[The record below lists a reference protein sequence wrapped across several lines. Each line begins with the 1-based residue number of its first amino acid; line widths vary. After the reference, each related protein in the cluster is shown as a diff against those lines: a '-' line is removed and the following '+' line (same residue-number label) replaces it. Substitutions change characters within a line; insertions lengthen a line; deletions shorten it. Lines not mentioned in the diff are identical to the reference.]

1 MKLTMK
7 WGGKVRN
14 RKTFKPEPKI
24 RWDLLGLAD
33 PSKEKIPM
41 PIDEVRRQVLMMSS
55 PGFDQ
60 DSATRLDVVPQKF
73 PVPRPRESHC
83 PKRAG
88 SPRNAGRL
96 LGWPR
101 VGTWRL
107 VRAGA
112 SN

>member
-60 DSATRLDVVPQKF
+60 DSATRLDVVPQKVSRSSTSGK
-73 PVPRPRESHC
+73 PSKARRKS
-83 PKRAG
+83 
-88 SPRNAGRL
+88 
-96 LGWPR
+96 
-101 VGTWRL
+101 T
-107 VRAGA
+107 
-112 SN
+112 

>member
-7 WGGKVRN
+7 WGGKVSN

-60 DSATRLDVVPQKF
+60 DSATRLDVVPQKISRSSTSGK
-73 PVPRPRESHC
+73 PLSKARRES
-83 PKRAG
+83 
-88 SPRNAGRL
+88 
-96 LGWPR
+96 
-101 VGTWRL
+101 T
-107 VRAGA
+107 
-112 SN
+112 

>member
-60 DSATRLDVVPQKF
+60 HSATRLDVVPQKVSRSSTSGK
-73 PVPRPRESHC
+73 PSKARRES
-83 PKRAG
+83 
-88 SPRNAGRL
+88 
-96 LGWPR
+96 
-101 VGTWRL
+101 T
-107 VRAGA
+107 
-112 SN
+112 

>member
-55 PGFDQ
+55 PGLGQED
-60 DSATRLDVVPQKF
+60 AVRLETSRQKVTVVPT
-73 PVPRPRESHC
+73 P
-83 PKRAG
+83 PKR
-88 SPRNAGRL
+88 GRKPTRD
-96 LGWPR
+96 GHK
-101 VGTWRL
+101 
-107 VRAGA
+107 
-112 SN
+112 

>member
-60 DSATRLDVVPQKF
+60 DSATRLDVVPQKIS
-73 PVPRPRESHC
+73 RS
-83 PKRAG
+83 
-88 SPRNAGRL
+88 
-96 LGWPR
+96 
-101 VGTWRL
+101 
-107 VRAGA
+107 
-112 SN
+112 

>member
-33 PSKEKIPM
+33 PAKEKIPM

-55 PGFDQ
+55 PGMGQ
-60 DSATRLDVVPQKF
+60 DSSAPLAPLAPTSKKASRLPT
-73 PVPRPRESHC
+73 PVKRVCKPRRD
-83 PKRAG
+83 
-88 SPRNAGRL
+88 
-96 LGWPR
+96 
-101 VGTWRL
+101 
-107 VRAGA
+107 A
-112 SN
+112 SK

>member
-60 DSATRLDVVPQKF
+60 DSATRLDVVPQKVSRSSTSGK
-73 PVPRPRESHC
+73 PPKARRES
-83 PKRAG
+83 
-88 SPRNAGRL
+88 
-96 LGWPR
+96 
-101 VGTWRL
+101 T
-107 VRAGA
+107 
-112 SN
+112 